1 MEAIKP
7 KIKPYSS
14 KFNRPQIM
22 RGSATSSLT
31 GSVKD
36 IKKDDDT
43 APAITSGSKLSVK
56 IIENEMNK
64 MAIGIIGEE
73 VPV

>member
-1 MEAIKP
+1 
-7 KIKPYSS
+7 
-14 KFNRPQIM
+14 M

-36 IKKDDDT
+36 IKKDDGT